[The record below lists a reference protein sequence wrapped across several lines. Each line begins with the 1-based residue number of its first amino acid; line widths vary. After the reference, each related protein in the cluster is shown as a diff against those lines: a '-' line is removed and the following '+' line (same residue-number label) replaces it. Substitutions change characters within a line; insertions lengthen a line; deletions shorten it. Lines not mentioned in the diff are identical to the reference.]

1 MSAVTTGAAPRVA
14 LVSGASRGLGLAVA
28 ERLLAAGWS
37 VGTFSRSSTDELDK
51 VLENW
56 PDTFSWTPG
65 DVAKDDMRQHV
76 RTLQERFG
84 PVDALVNNAGV
95 LHQELFLTMPEQRI
109 DELLAVNL
117 AGPARLAQACARQM
131 SVRGRGVILN
141 VSSINSLRGFRGVAA
156 YAAAKAGLDGLTRS
170 LARELGPAGIR
181 VNSLVPGY
189 FETAMTSQV
198 TDENRVRITRRTPL
212 GRLGTTDEIA
222 RVATFL
228 LSDEAAFITGQTIT
242 VDGGLTC

>member
-1 MSAVTTGAAPRVA
+1 MSAATAVDTRVA

-28 ERLLAAGWS
+28 ERLLADGWS
-37 VGTFSRSSTDELDK
+37 VGTFSRSRSDELDK
-51 VLENW
+51 VIESW
-56 PDTFSWTPG
+56 PDTFSWVQG
-65 DVAKDDMRQHV
+65 DVSTDDMRQHV
-76 RTLQERFG
+76 RGVQERFG
-84 PVDALVNNAGV
+84 PVDVLVNNAGL
-95 LHQELFLTMPEQRI
+95 LHQELFLTMPERRI

-117 AGPARLAQACARQM
+117 AGPVRLAQACARQM
-131 SVRGRGVILN
+131 SARGRGVILN

-156 YAAAKAGLDGLTRS
+156 YAAAKAGLDGLTRA